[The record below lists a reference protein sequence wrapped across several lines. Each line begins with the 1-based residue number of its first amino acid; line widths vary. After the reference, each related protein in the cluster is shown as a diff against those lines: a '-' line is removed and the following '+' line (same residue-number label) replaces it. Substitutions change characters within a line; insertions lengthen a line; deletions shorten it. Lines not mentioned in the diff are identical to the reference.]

1 MTLFDA
7 HQVAS
12 STSNS
17 ANLALPDIPSS
28 DLGLDM
34 ALIHPLDRPL
44 AGFNNHSGIK
54 APIGASR
61 NEWGAGPGTGTGTGT
76 GTANSVVNGYDGRE
90 SEGMTSQE
98 KAVSA
103 NQLDGTTTKNDR
115 MGQEE
120 RDKVMCE

>member
-61 NEWGAGPGTGTGTGT
+61 NAWGAEPGTGTGT

-90 SEGMTSQE
+90 SEVMTSQE

-103 NQLDGTTTKNDR
+103 NQLDGPTIKNDR
-115 MGQEE
+115 MGQQE
-120 RDKVMCE
+120 RDKVMGE